1 MTLIE
6 QRANRG
12 KCPCVGCEGYGVC
25 NAKMR
30 EMCPACVRWL
40 NYREVA
46 YQEHL
51 RWMEEHAR
59 WRTES

>member
-6 QRANRG
+6 QRAVQGR
-12 KCPCVGCEGYGVC
+12 CPCAGCEGNGKC

-30 EMCPACVRWL
+30 AMCPACVRWL

-46 YQEHL
+46 YQIL
-51 RWMEEHAR
+51 IVVLQ
-59 WRTES
+59 SC